1 MERLVAPLSVSME
14 RVELKNGKK
23 IRKSYNISRILPCK
37 MREQRRLGKNEGG
50 KKEMKTKIIE
60 RVLNQDDGGVEL
72 TFSHKYMKKKSTC
85 RTICTEYLLNSGG
98 RS

>member
-37 MREQRRLGKNEGG
+37 MREQRRLGKNEGEEKG
-50 KKEMKTKIIE
+50 NENKNNRES
-60 RVLNQDDGGVEL
+60 VE
-72 TFSHKYMKKKSTC
+72 S
-85 RTICTEYLLNSGG
+85 R
-98 RS
+98 